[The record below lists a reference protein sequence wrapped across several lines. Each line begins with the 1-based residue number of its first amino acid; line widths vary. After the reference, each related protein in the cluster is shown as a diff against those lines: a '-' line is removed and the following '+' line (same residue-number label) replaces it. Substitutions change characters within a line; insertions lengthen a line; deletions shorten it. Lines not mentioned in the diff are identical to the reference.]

1 MTLSKRYGLELKTEK
16 TLDTGQKNGMK
27 TVPRPLAD
35 AAEQLLKILR
45 KRRNSETDLQNNKN

>member
-1 MTLSKRYGLELKTEK
+1 MTLSKRYDLELKTEK

-45 KRRNSETDLQNNKN
+45 KRRNLETD